1 MPELI
6 SDFRTAACTIN
17 HENPLLDGPLVKEF
31 DGCVTIRDFNRHVG
45 WNYSAEDT
53 TGSHD
58 RLVRGKLTTMT
69 RPPLDESRIALLEVS
84 HNLSWVLSLTMN
96 YYRDYWRTAE
106 GRRID
111 VLNSGSIRFGGVTL
125 HLLASVISCVCKV
138 PPCSS

>member
-1 MPELI
+1 MLELI
-6 SDFRTAACTIN
+6 SGFRTAACTIN
-17 HENPLLDGPLVKEF
+17 HKNPLLDGPLVKEF
-31 DGCVTIRDFNRHVG
+31 DGCVTIRDFNSHIG

-58 RLVRGKLTTMT
+58 RLVRGKLTTTMT
-69 RPPLDESRIALLEVS
+69 RPPLDESRIALLE
-84 HNLSWVLSLTMN
+84 
-96 YYRDYWRTAE
+96 RDYWRTAK